1 VSYILLNKEDL
12 HLDSTTYEFED
23 YLHGQTNITF
33 LLIDLASGE
42 GPRLHSHPYEEIF
55 IVQEG
60 TATYTLGN
68 ETLEVYAGQIVI
80 VPPNVPHKFVNSGEG
95 RLKQVD
101 IHAHK
106 HFITNWLED

>member
-55 IVQEG
+55 IRKAQRP
-60 TATYTLGN
+60 TRLAMRRLRYT
-68 ETLEVYAGQIVI
+68 
-80 VPPNVPHKFVNSGEG
+80 PDKS
-95 RLKQVD
+95 
-101 IHAHK
+101 
-106 HFITNWLED
+106 